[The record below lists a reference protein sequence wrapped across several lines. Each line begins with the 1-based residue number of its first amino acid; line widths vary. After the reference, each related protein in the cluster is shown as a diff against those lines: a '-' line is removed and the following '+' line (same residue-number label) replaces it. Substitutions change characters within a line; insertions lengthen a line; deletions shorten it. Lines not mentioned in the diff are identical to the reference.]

1 MPLNI
6 LVDTNIF
13 IKREDPIEIDNKL
26 SKIFKKISEKGDTIY
41 IFMKNRRKIY

>member
-26 SKIFKKISEKGDTIY
+26 SKIFKKISEKEILY